1 MNDIVETVRSWPWF
15 WAWLAFFAVVLLRAG
30 GTYGIGR
37 GIAAGA
43 LRDRGP
49 GPKVGRAMQ
58 QVRRWGPP
66 AVTVSFF
73 TVGAQ
78 TAVNLAA
85 GLARMS
91 VRRYLTGLLPGAV
104 IWATI
109 WSTIGMSAFLA
120 VFSGGSERAAWLL
133 VLAVVLV
140 VAFLLARS
148 IRQIEPPVEPED
160 D

>member
-1 MNDIVETVRSWPWF
+1 MSDVMDSIRSWPWA
-15 WAWLAFFAVVLLRAG
+15 WAWLAFFVIVLLRAG

-37 GIAAGA
+37 AVAAGL
-43 LRDRGP
+43 LRDRRP
-49 GPKVGRAMQ
+49 GPRVRLAMA
-58 QVRRWGPP
+58 QVERWGPP

-78 TAVNLAA
+78 TAVNLGA

-91 VRRYLTGLLPGAV
+91 LPRYLTGLVPGAV

-120 VFSGGSERAAWLL
+120 VFTGGAERASWVL
-133 VLAVVLV
+133 VLVVAVVLV
-140 VAFLLARS
+140 VLLRRS
-148 IRQIEPPVEPED
+148 IRHSTPSPERFRD
-160 D
+160 

>member
-1 MNDIVETVRSWPWF
+1 MSEVVDAVRSWPWL
-15 WAWLAFFAVVLLRAG
+15 WAWLAFFAIVLLRAG
-30 GTYGIGR
+30 ATYGIGR
-37 GIAAGA
+37 AVAAGA
-43 LRDRGP
+43 LRGREP
-49 GPKVGRAMQ
+49 GPRVRGAMRH
-58 QVRRWGPP
+58 VRRWGPP

-85 GLARMS
+85 GLARMR
-91 VRRYLTGLLPGAV
+91 VPAYLTGLVPGAA

-120 VFSGGSERAAWLL
+120 VFRGGSERAAWLL

-140 VAFLLARS
+140 VAFLLARAA
-148 IRQIEPPVEPED
+148 RQVEPED
-160 D
+160 VPEPD

>member
-1 MNDIVETVRSWPWF
+1 MSDVVETVRSWPWL

-30 GTYGIGR
+30 ATYGIGR

-43 LRDRGP
+43 LRDRHP
-49 GPKVGRAMQ
+49 GPKVGQAMR

-133 VLAVVLV
+133 VLSVVLAV
-140 VAFLLARS
+140 TFLLARS
-148 IRQIEPPVEPED
+148 IRQVEPPTEAD
-160 D
+160 GD